1 MGDGTAC
8 SAHCKKHANIP
19 VFIPHLGC
27 PNQCVF
33 CDQRFI
39 SGTQVFC
46 ESDVAKNVENA
57 LSTIRTAGKEAEIAF
72 FGGSF
77 TGIDRDLMIRLLD
90 TAQGYVDSG
99 EVTGIRLS
107 TRPDYISAE
116 IIEILKRYS
125 ISQVELGIQSMS
137 DRVLLAS
144 KRGHTA
150 ADTERACGLLR
161 EADIPFV
168 GQMMVGLPGALPEDE
183 FRCAEKICSLGAS
196 GTRIYPTIVFR
207 NTELCD
213 MAERGEYAPLTIDEA
228 VERSADVL
236 EVFVK
241 HGVPCLRIGLC
252 ESEAL
257 HDEGKYYAGPS
268 HPALGEAVRG
278 EVYRRRAVVAAEGLD
293 LDGKAVE
300 ITVPRGDVSA
310 FVGLSGSNREYL
322 QSRFNI
328 KKMKFKE
335 DAELGAYQV
344 RLSVSEH
351 IKNR

>member
-1 MGDGTAC
+1 MGDGVGC
-8 SAHCKKHANIP
+8 SVFRKKHANIP

-57 LSTIRTAGKEAEIAF
+57 LSTIRTSGKEAEIAF

-90 TAQGYVDSG
+90 TTQEYVDSG

-116 IIEILKRYS
+116 IIDVLKRYS

-144 KRGHTA
+144 KRGHTSG
-150 ADTERACGLLR
+150 DTERACGLLC
-161 EADIPFV
+161 EAGIPFV
-168 GQMMVGLPGALPEDE
+168 GHMMVGLPGALPEDE
-183 FRCAEKICSLGAS
+183 VSCAEQICNLGAA

-207 NTELCD
+207 NTELCE
-213 MAERGEYAPLTIDEA
+213 MTKRGEYTPLTIDEA

-236 EVFVK
+236 EVFAGR
-241 HGVPCLRIGLC
+241 GVPCLRIGLC

-257 HDEGKYYAGPS
+257 HDEGKYYAGPA

-278 EVYRRRAVVAAEGLD
+278 QVYRRRAVDAAEGPD
-293 LDGKAVE
+293 LDGKTVE
-300 ITVPRGDVSA
+300 VTVPQGDVSA

-335 DAELGAYQV
+335 DPELGAYQLK
-344 RLSVSEH
+344 LSVSEH